1 MTDKINLTNDQI
13 EKIISVIDSLDTKER
28 YIVEE
33 MLERIK
39 SGGIYETELE
49 RELGKLRNEHLI
61 SDIDRRNIEEAI
73 FGDDE

>member
-1 MTDKINLTNDQI
+1 MSDKINLTNDQI
-13 EKIISVIDSLDTKER
+13 EKITSVIDSLDSKER

-49 RELGKLRNEHLI
+49 RELNKLRSEYLI
-61 SDIDRRNIEEAI
+61 SDIDKRNIEEAI
-73 FGDDE
+73 FGKDE